1 MGSFYRGIWYRYFQ
15 ITLLLFAG
23 TALLS
28 FFLFK
33 DQAVAI
39 LAAQLLSLLFVS
51 SNYFVVRNVR
61 QLSDKIFYRR
71 FLTGLALRFLLVITG
86 LVIMLTVIK
95 FHQIY
100 FTVSFIIS
108 YILHSAI
115 EIVSINKIL
124 QTDN

>member
-1 MGSFYRGIWYRYFQ
+1 VGSFYRGIWYRYFQ
-15 ITLLLFAG
+15 VTLLLFVG
-23 TALLS
+23 TVLLS

-51 SNYFVVRNVR
+51 SNYFVLRNIR
-61 QLSDKIFYRR
+61 QLSHKIFYRR
-71 FLTGLALRFLLVITG
+71 FLTGLALRFLLVIAG
-86 LVIMLTVIK
+86 LVIMLRVIY

-100 FTVSFIIS
+100 FTVIFIIS